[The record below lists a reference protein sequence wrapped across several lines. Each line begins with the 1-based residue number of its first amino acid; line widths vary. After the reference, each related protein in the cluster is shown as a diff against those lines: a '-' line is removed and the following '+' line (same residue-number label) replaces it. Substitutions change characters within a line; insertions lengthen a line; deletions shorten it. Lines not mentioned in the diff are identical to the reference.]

1 MKFDKGI
8 SCVFAL
14 ASMRI
19 KRQSIRKKHWKPTTG
34 KRRLILAVGLFILM
48 GGFFL
53 GSSVYAQLTSLTPE
67 EMIQYSPMWKG
78 ERFADG
84 RPQVADRIIERLKYC
99 SVTEAWQ
106 ILYGMNDGPGRF
118 GSYINQYAEDWVRM
132 HDDVT
137 ICGRALTAH
146 FMPARPDV
154 NLAIEQQ
161 GIKDNRSRGGQY
173 TWGIDQLQKGDVYV
187 VNVCEGIL
195 DASHVGDNLGT
206 AIFSRSNNGAIIRG
220 TVRDL
225 EGNVK
230 MEGFNLFVR
239 DFRPQW
245 NMNNMMVGINCPIQ
259 IGYVTVMPGDIVLA
273 KRMGVVFIP
282 PHLAER
288 VADISEETR
297 LRDTFAHMGVRE
309 GRFSAREA
317 DGAFTDAMNKEFTQW
332 LRDHINDMGKFFDDP
347 REAPSPAFIQNFIKK
362 REE

>member
-1 MKFDKGI
+1 
-8 SCVFAL
+8 
-14 ASMRI
+14 
-19 KRQSIRKKHWKPTTG
+19 
-34 KRRLILAVGLFILM
+34 
-48 GGFFL
+48 
-53 GSSVYAQLTSLTPE
+53 
-67 EMIQYSPMWKG
+67 MWEG

-84 RPQVADRIIERLKYC
+84 RPKVADSIIERLKYC
-99 SVTEAWQ
+99 SITEAWQ
-106 ILYGMNDGPGRF
+106 IVYGMNDGPGRRF
-118 GSYINQYAEDWVRM
+118 DSYVNQYADEWERM

-137 ICGRALTAH
+137 VCGRALTAH

-154 NLAIEQQ
+154 NFAIEQQ
-161 GIKDNRSRGGQY
+161 GIKDKRSRGGQY

-206 AIFSRSNNGAIIRG
+206 AIFSKSSNGAIIRG

-230 MEGFNLFVR
+230 MDGFNLFVR

-259 IGYVTVMPGDIVLA
+259 IGYVTVMPGDVVIA

-282 PHLAER
+282 PHLAET
-288 VADISEETR
+288 VADVSEETR

-332 LRDHINDMGKFFDDP
+332 LRDHINDMGKFFDNP
-347 REAPSPAFIQNFIKK
+347 KEAPSPAFIENFIKK
-362 REE
+362 RNK

>member
-1 MKFDKGI
+1 M
-8 SCVFAL
+8 
-14 ASMRI
+14 
-19 KRQSIRKKHWKPTTG
+19 KRQSIGEVYWQRATG
-34 KRRLILAVGLFILM
+34 NWRRIMAVGMFVLM
-48 GGFFL
+48 GGFL
-53 GSSVYAQLTSLTPE
+53 LSSSLYAQPTSLTPE

-84 RPQVADRIIERLKYC
+84 RPKVADSIIERLKYC
-99 SVTEAWQ
+99 SITEAWQ
-106 ILYGMNDGPGRF
+106 IVYGMNDGPGRF
-118 GSYINQYAEDWVRM
+118 GSYVNQYVDDWVRM

-154 NLAIEQQ
+154 NFAIEQQ
-161 GIKDNRSRGGQY
+161 GIKDGRSRGGQY

-187 VNVCEGIL
+187 ANVCEGIL

-206 AIFSRSNNGAIIRG
+206 AIFSKSNNGAIIRG

-259 IGYVTVMPGDIVLA
+259 IGYVTVMPGDVVLA

-282 PHLAER
+282 PHLAET

-297 LRDTFAHMGVRE
+297 LRDTFAHIGVRE

-332 LRDHINDMGKFFDDP
+332 LRDHVRDMGKFFDDP
-347 REAPSPAFIQNFIKK
+347 KKAPSPAFIENFIKK
-362 REE
+362 REK